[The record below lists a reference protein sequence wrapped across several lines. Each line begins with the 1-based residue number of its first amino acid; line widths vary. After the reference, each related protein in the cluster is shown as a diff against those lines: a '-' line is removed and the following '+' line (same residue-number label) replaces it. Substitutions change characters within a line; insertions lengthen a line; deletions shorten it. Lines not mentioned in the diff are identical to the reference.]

1 MILGEPAFSVQPNRQ
16 ALRDDSRF
24 LCFDAGRVLLADAAG
39 GAPAIPTFAQVR
51 PLPDGIAPFELAHTD
66 RFALFCPHPFLGGQ
80 VPERAGLRY
89 YPLHVFRSM
98 PYAEAGL
105 MVSCWHLWAWY
116 ERNRFCGRCAHPL
129 VPDEAERALRCEG
142 CGLVVYPAIA
152 PAVIVAIT
160 RGDSI
165 LLARSARSA
174 FRHHSLI
181 SGYVEV
187 GETLEHAVRREVME
201 EVGLRLGAL
210 RYLGDQPWGV
220 SGSQMF
226 AFQAE
231 ALDGDIRL
239 QESELCEAGWF
250 RRDELEPRGRTV
262 SIALELIERF
272 RTGTL

>member
-1 MILGEPAFSVQPNRQ
+1 MILGEPTFSIQPDHL
-16 ALRDDSRF
+16 AVRDDSLF
-24 LCFDAGRVLLADAAG
+24 LCFDEGRVLLASTSD
-39 GAPAIPTFAQVR
+39 GAPAIPTWVQVQ
-51 PLPDGIAPFELAHTD
+51 PLPEGMEPFELAHTD
-66 RFALFCPHPFLGGQ
+66 RFALFCPHPFQDGR
-80 VPERAGLRY
+80 VPERPGLRY
-89 YPLHVFRSM
+89 YPLHIFRSL

-105 MVSCWHLWAWY
+105 LVSCWHLWAWY
-116 ERNRFCGRCAHPL
+116 GRNRFCGRCAHPL
-129 VPDEAERALRCEG
+129 VPDGTERALRCER
-142 CGLVVYPAIA
+142 CGLVVYPTIA

-165 LLARSARSA
+165 LLARSVRST

-231 ALDGDIRL
+231 AMDGDIRL
-239 QESELCEAGWF
+239 QESELSEARWF
-250 RRDELEPRGRTV
+250 HRDELEPQGHTV

-272 RTGTL
+272 RTGAL